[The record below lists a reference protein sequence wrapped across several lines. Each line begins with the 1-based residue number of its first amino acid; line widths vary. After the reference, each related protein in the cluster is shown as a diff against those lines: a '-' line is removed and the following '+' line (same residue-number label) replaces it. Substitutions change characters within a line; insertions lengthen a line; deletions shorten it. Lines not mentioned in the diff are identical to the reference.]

1 MAKQTF
7 QVAGTLK
14 REQMFRICTL
24 PQEAMSGSLSS
35 PYLQPEVLRTS

>member
-14 REQMFRICTL
+14 QEQMFRKCTL